1 MPCEKDRQA
10 VDLFLS
16 EAGKGIYGLVL
27 ALDQIL
33 IAGFPAIRTVI
44 ARWLANKSTKDLI
57 AADENLRVEMSQ
69 GGDNKGT
76 YASEDLA
83 IAYGMW
89 ISAEF
94 YDQVIEAF
102 KALVRGE
109 IQASN
114 S

>member
-1 MPCEKDRQA
+1 MTKNITR
-10 VDLFLS
+10 DLFGVTVQVNKDGLLRLNDIH
-16 EAGKGIYGLVL
+16 EA
-27 ALDQIL
+27 
-33 IAGFPAIRTVI
+33 AGGVVAKSPP
-44 ARWLANKSTKDLI
+44 RWLANKSTKDLI